1 MATNIYTTLYEEKLV
16 DAITLL
22 RPKIDSLGDWQLKEE
37 LEEVA
42 STYRTML
49 NYLLEGV
56 EDSESPALK
65 RKLIR
70 RVYAINDQANRL
82 IRLKK
87 KPDEQY
93 CKAAMIQWTEPL
105 APMIKK
111 EGETVAAH
119 DAALRASFDKCWSSG
134 LWNVTEQKEYA
145 DMLTSDGYDDNDKAL
160 MVSAV
165 TMALFEMFD
174 EKKLM
179 FLFDA
184 YESQPLEINQ
194 RALTGILLMM
204 IRYDGRLKFYTDVT
218 ARFSLLCEQERFV
231 QECFTILM
239 QLQYSKQTDTVTAK
253 MVHDIMP
260 TIVKSAKSSIKEMGN
275 DKSMTANGENP
286 DWLINPKAD
295 GKAEKKIHQMAEMQ
309 TEGADVYM
317 SSFCHL
323 KSFPFFGS
331 LHRWLMPFSYQR
343 PYIADIYNQLRPEVA
358 RILDKLINAAPFC
371 AGDKYSLAFMIGNI
385 GSQGQDMLMQQIE
398 GQIEEEGMS
407 LDDVF
412 SKPMTPQPRDKEARR
427 VSRNY
432 IFDLYRVF
440 NSYPY
445 HGQFFNPFD
454 KKYNN
459 FTPLGIASL
468 KPLTDNFDNMLA
480 LAEFFMR
487 RAQYAD
493 AKALFMYLEPKPTE
507 EDADI
512 WQKIGF
518 CQQKL
523 NDSEALVTYK
533 KAYELQPKSKWTVQ
547 HIAQTAF
554 DQQEYDT
561 AIEFLDKLLEYDAD
575 NLKWIMR
582 KAEAYFATERYAE
595 TLPLLYKVNYLDE
608 NLRRGKEMLAWAL
621 FMTENYEKS
630 ERLYH
635 ELAEADD
642 AAAIDLINLAHIL
655 YAQGHTARAMKYY
668 SKAYQQYMK
677 EADSQKFMDDFWYL
691 GSYLRH
697 VGVDIER
704 LGMVVDAVRLG

>member
-42 STYRTML
+42 STYRAML
-49 NYLLEGV
+49 SCLLDGV
-56 EDSESPALK
+56 EDNESPALK
-65 RKLIR
+65 QKLIR
-70 RVYAINDQANRL
+70 KVYAINDQANRL

-87 KPDEQY
+87 KPEEQY
-93 CKAAMIQWTEPL
+93 CKAAQAL
-105 APMIKK
+105 ANVSLSEVVNKDK
-111 EGETVAAH
+111 TTVEEH
-119 DAALRASFDKCWSSG
+119 DSALRSMFDECWSSG
-134 LWNVTEQKEYA
+134 IWGQEESVKYTEI
-145 DMLTSDGYDDNDKAL
+145 LTGKDYEESDKAL

-165 TMALFEMFD
+165 TLALLEMFD
-174 EKKLM
+174 ERKLM
-179 FLFDA
+179 LLFDA
-184 YESQPLEINQ
+184 YESEALEVSQ
-194 RALTGILLMM
+194 RALTGLLLMM
-204 IRYDGRLKFYTDVT
+204 IRYDGRLRFFPEVS
-218 ARFSLLCEQERFV
+218 ARFSLLCEQERFI
-231 QECFTILM
+231 QECFTVLM

-260 TIVKSAKSSIKEMGN
+260 TIVKSAKANIKEMGD

-286 DWLINPKAD
+286 DWLINPKAS
-295 GKAEKKIHQMAEMQ
+295 GKAEKKIQQMAEMQ

-323 KSFPFFGS
+323 KSFPFFSS
-331 LHRWLMPFSYQR
+331 LHRWLLPFSYQR
-343 PYIADIYNQLRPEVA
+343 PYIVNIYNSLRPEVA
-358 RILDKLINAAPFC
+358 RILDKLINASPFC

-385 GSQGQDMLMQQIE
+385 GDSGQDMLMQQLE

-407 LDDVF
+407 LNDVF
-412 SKPMTPQPRDKEARR
+412 DKFQAPQPRDKEARK

-445 HGQFFNPFD
+445 HGQLFNPFD

-459 FTPLGIASL
+459 FTPLGINSL
-468 KPLTDNFDNMLA
+468 KPLTESFDNMLA

-487 RAQYAD
+487 RGQYAD
-493 AKALFMYLEPKPTE
+493 AKELFMFLQPKPTE

-523 NDSEALVTYK
+523 NDTKALETYK
-533 KAYELQPKSKWTVQ
+533 KAYELQPKSKWTIQ

-554 DQQEYDT
+554 EQQEYDT
-561 AIEFLDKLLEYDAD
+561 AIEFLDKLLEFDAD

-582 KAEAYFATERYAE
+582 KVEAMFATERYDE
-595 TLPLLYKVNYLDE
+595 TLPMLYKVNYLDE
-608 NLRRGKEMLAWAL
+608 NLKRGKEMLAWAL
-621 FMTENYEKS
+621 FMTESYEKA
-630 ERLYH
+630 EKLYR
-635 ELAEADD
+635 ELAD
-642 AAAIDLINLAHIL
+642 AGDAVAIDLINLAHIL
-655 YAQGHTARAMKYY
+655 YAQGNTAKAMKYY

-677 EADSQKFMDDFWYL
+677 EADVEKFMDDFWYL

-697 VGVDIER
+697 VGVDLER
-704 LGMVVDAVRLG
+704 LAMVIDAVRLE